1 MRAGMS
7 SDRHS
12 AMPRW
17 AKSRHT
23 PVRVSYVSRAE
34 VDTVLVPYS

>member
-7 SDRHS
+7 IARHR

-23 PVRVSYVSRAE
+23 PAPVASVSIADVDADE
-34 VDTVLVPYS
+34 VLYS